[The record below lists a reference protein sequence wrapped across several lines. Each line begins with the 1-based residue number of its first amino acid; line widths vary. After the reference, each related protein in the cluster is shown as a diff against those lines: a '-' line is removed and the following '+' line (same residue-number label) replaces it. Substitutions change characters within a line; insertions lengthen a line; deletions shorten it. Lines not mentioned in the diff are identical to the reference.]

1 MSASDQPDAIAE
13 ARQQFQNGNTE
24 GAFQTLT
31 GEVQR
36 LQDRVLELNRDYEHA
51 IAKTEH
57 LQANITDLEATLE
70 AKDETIEA
78 LQTETEQ
85 RKAANERLQDR
96 VTELEADN
104 DALHAENDRL
114 EDRVSDLEAELER
127 RPHIEWAG
135 PDPTELAI
143 TSTEAGNTVKPYRAI
158 RDRVESD
165 THELLEER
173 VQRLEDGEADVVV
186 RGEFDG
192 DELPIERKIAMRQ
205 AGGDLSA
212 NKARATLIFP
222 KFGGHAETRGGS
234 QLVLSSGD
242 VRAILRE
249 TTDRS
254 EWPNETI
261 KRAMTWTAKL
271 TSHCNEKR
279 EWDARDDENL
289 LTLRQGRSGEL
300 ELVADIDEYRD
311 YYAELE
317 EAQE

>member
-1 MSASDQPDAIAE
+1 MSTTDNTTIETAVDAAVTQLDNSAVTDAVE
-13 ARQQFQNGNTE
+13 LLTE
-24 GAFQTLT
+24 
-31 GEVQR
+31 EVQR
-36 LQDRVLELNRDYEHA
+36 LRA
-51 IAKTEH
+51 
-57 LQANITDLEATLE
+57 
-70 AKDETIEA
+70 ET
-78 LQTETEQ
+78 QT
-85 RKAANERLQDR
+85 LQDR
-96 VTELEADN
+96 VD
-104 DALHAENDRL
+104 
-114 EDRVSDLEAELER
+114 DLEAERDDQAATINALETENHHLR
-127 RPHIEWAG
+127 ERVTDLEQELEDRPDIEWAG
-135 PDPTELAI
+135 PDPKDLAI

-158 RDRVESD
+158 RDRVETD

-186 RGEFDG
+186 RGEFNG
-192 DELPIERKIAMRQ
+192 NELPIERKIAERK

-271 TSHCNEKR
+271 TSCRDEKR

-300 ELVADIDEYRD
+300 ELVADIDEYRE

-317 EAQE
+317 EGQE